1 MSFVSYLHIIFDN
14 RLTLSP
20 IAIPLS
26 DLGEDVEKYI
36 ENKKNGGETLSG
48 GCDHSH
54 GNGTAPSLKK
64 VDGSAAKA
72 AVAAGAA
79 VNSNGQ
85 IVNGQDGTA

>member
-1 MSFVSYLHIIFDN
+1 VSFVPCFHIILDD
-14 RLTLSP
+14 RLTLPSFP
-20 IAIPLS
+20 NLFS

-64 VDGSAAKA
+64 VEGSAAKA